1 MDPDNDGLTNLVE
14 YALNLDPKVFDNSS
28 SVPLASVVDGKLA
41 LTFDRWKK
49 AVDIT
54 YEVQVTVDLI
64 NWTTV
69 SNVESVVDNGD
80 GTESV
85 TISDDELLVNYERK
99 FIRVRVTEL

>member
-1 MDPDNDGLTNLVE
+1 MDLDNDGLANLVE

-28 SVPLASVVDGKLA
+28 NVPFASVVGGKLA

-54 YEVQVTVDLI
+54 YDVQVTVDLI

-69 SNVESVVDNGD
+69 SNVESVVDNGN

-85 TISDDELLVNYERK
+85 TISDDELLVNNERR
-99 FIRVRVTEL
+99 FIRIRVTEL